1 MENLLKLT
9 ERVDIAIEIGESY
22 YREFKSGFEGP
33 PEKKSPRK
41 LSEIKYDIAKTLVAT
56 MHKMHRASIDNYV
69 TVDGRLRR
77 LTPRECL
84 RLMGFPDTFKQV
96 VSDVQT
102 YKQAG
107 NSIVVDVL
115 MELTKQI
122 LKTGVFDK
130 NT

>member
-1 MENLLKLT
+1 MTIFSFIVPRSEKL
-9 ERVDIAIEIGESY
+9 
-22 YREFKSGFEGP
+22 
-33 PEKKSPRK
+33 
-41 LSEIKYDIAKTLVAT
+41 IKTIMATQAGNWKFNPTLNTDIAKTLVAT

-115 MELTKQI
+115 MELMKEI

-130 NT
+130 NK